1 MSKNYSKLNIGT
13 FSNVKEKG
21 RIMIGKDLDLTGCEV
36 SVNSLPA
43 HQSIPFVHAH
53 TENEEVYVVLQGEGT
68 FMIDS
73 DEFLIKEGEF
83 IRVSKEAP
91 RVLKANNQEL
101 VYLCIQTKQDS
112 LNQATENDGVMIETK
127 ASWM

>member
-53 TENEEVYVVLQGEGT
+53 KENEEVYVVLQGEGT

-83 IRVSKEAP
+83 IRVSNEAP

-112 LNQATENDGVMIETK
+112 LNQATENDGIMIETK